1 MEFSFIIGQKI
12 DTEFQTKKFFKRKNY
27 IIPLII
33 YMTTYRKILAI
44 ILSLAVLSSS
54 GLACH
59 GYNKL
64 DRVKA
69 DNVVLKRT
77 DIKDQDT
84 CYSILIDFDMPTSG
98 FQTALCNKNI
108 I

>member
-1 MEFSFIIGQKI
+1 MATHK
-12 DTEFQTKKFFKRKNY
+12 
-27 IIPLII
+27 
-33 YMTTYRKILAI
+33 KILVI

-54 GLACH
+54 GLACY

-69 DNVVLKRT
+69 ENVVLKRT